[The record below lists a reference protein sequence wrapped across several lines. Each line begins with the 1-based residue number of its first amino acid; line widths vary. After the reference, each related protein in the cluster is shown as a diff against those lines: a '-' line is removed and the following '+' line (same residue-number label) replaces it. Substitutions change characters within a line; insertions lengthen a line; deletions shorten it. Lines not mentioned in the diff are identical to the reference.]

1 MSYGQWNLFVVIL
14 FYESWIRNGICLT
27 IACCRLLDQIVKN
40 LGHLEDIYPVIKQLG
55 GRHGTR
61 GYDVPVKH
69 MAVSLIRV
77 FATKLQL
84 LYFYFII
91 WSAIFPSS
99 FNRKTVL
106 VLDTRE
112 YTARNV
118 KDTAK
123 RYLVRGK
130 GRAMDQI
137 NDFCCKQ
144 YGRRSKSIWW

>member
-1 MSYGQWNLFVVIL
+1 
-14 FYESWIRNGICLT
+14 
-27 IACCRLLDQIVKN
+27 
-40 LGHLEDIYPVIKQLG
+40 
-55 GRHGTR
+55 
-61 GYDVPVKH
+61 
-69 MAVSLIRV
+69 MAVSLTRV

-84 LYFYFII
+84 DLLYFYFII
-91 WSAIFPSS
+91 LTPIFPAS

-144 YGRRSKSIWW
+144 YGRRSKSI